1 MGKHRSGQPARR
13 MALWVGVGVVGVLA
27 AASTAVA
34 VVRARDAT
42 PPSTEALGACA
53 RTVRV
58 VTATSFASVLARLG
72 PALSS
77 GADCLAL
84 ETSVVDGRPAAA
96 WVAEREADV
105 WIPDDVSWTAVAR
118 KGLLAEDGSGGAGT
132 VLATSPIYMVAD
144 KATAGRV
151 TAAGGSWLGLATLL
165 DRPRPVVRL
174 AVRDPNSSGDGMV
187 AAGSLGESVWL
198 DRGMDAS
205 AMTLATAL
213 SATRTVTGAPALPGR
228 GEVGLVPEYA
238 LLGRPDATAGRVLL
252 PGTDHTA
259 LLRFSWQPT
268 TTAMESP
275 ERAAALGTLLAALKR
290 DAGPALAV
298 AHLRGPTAAV
308 PAGVRGMPAL
318 AAKPFKIL
326 GGHHVDHVFASWYV
340 QDRKGSLLLV
350 LDVSGSM
357 AEVAPGS
364 RARLIDLVRQGCLAV
379 GRLLPDASALGLWE
393 FGSELAPPVD
403 YRSLLSTAALGPAHR
418 AALLAAVGRLQPRT
432 TGTGLYDTTLAA
444 YRSAVASYRPGM
456 PNQVFIFTDGRN
468 EDDPDSITA
477 AQLTAGLQ
485 AAADPERPVQLS
497 VVAYGSRPEVPILE
511 EAIEPVHGYLSKV
524 TTAEEVAAAFVHVAA
539 AGLH

>member
-1 MGKHRSGQPARR
+1 

-34 VVRARDAT
+34 VVRAREAAPT
-42 PPSTEALGACA
+42 TPPPSTAALGACA

-58 VTATSFASVLARLG
+58 VTASSFAPVLERLA

-77 GADCLAL
+77 GADCLGL

-96 WVAEREADV
+96 RVAEREADV

-144 KATAGRV
+144 RATAGRV
-151 TAAGGSWLGLATLL
+151 TAAGGSWLGLAKLL
-165 DRPRPVVRL
+165 DRPQPAVRL

-205 AMTLATAL
+205 AMALATAL

-238 LLGRPDATAGRVLL
+238 LLSRPDATTGRVLL

-268 TTAMESP
+268 TMAMEAP
-275 ERAAALGTLLAALKR
+275 ERAAALGTLFAALKR
-290 DAGPALAV
+290 DAGPALAA

-308 PAGVRGMPAL
+308 PAGVQGMPAL
-318 AAKPFKIL
+318 TAKPFKIL

-393 FGSELAPPVD
+393 FGSELAPPAD
-403 YRSLLSTAALGPAHR
+403 YRSLLPTAALAPAHR

-497 VVAYGSRPEVPILE
+497 VVAYGSRPEVPTLE
-511 EAIEPVHGYLSKV
+511 KAIEPVHGYLSKV